1 LKLVF
6 TLQELLQKVLD
17 PFFCN
22 MKIIEYA
29 KISKIRCP
37 RDIAPCDKPGN

>member
-1 LKLVF
+1 
-6 TLQELLQKVLD
+6 
-17 PFFCN
+17 

-37 RDIAPCDKPGN
+37 RDIAPYDGIGYLVGEVKIMITIYPNCEKKT